1 MRKMCTIMV
10 AGLALVAFVVAPTAS
25 FAGEGCS
32 YAKKTGD
39 KLISATSRCSKGDKA
54 ACAAKM
60 GMSFEECQ
68 KLCASGDYTLVN
80 MSVKGMTCGGCEGQ
94 VTASLEKIPGV
105 IKVGA
110 VSYKDGTAFVMI
122 NPKKVKNEALV
133 TAVSGQGYQVE
144 VIPAVA
150 RTILAGDTKTAGAK
164 KGCGMSAQKASSAA
178 CAAHA
183 LKDEAKEEVKEAAEG
198 TK

>member
-25 FAGEGCS
+25 FAGEGCN

-39 KLISATSRCSKGDKA
+39 KLISATGHCSKGDKA
-54 ACAAKM
+54 ACAFKM
-60 GMSFEECQ
+60 AMSFEECQ
-68 KLCASGDYTLVN
+68 KLCASGDYTVVN
-80 MSVKGMTCGGCEGQ
+80 MSVKGMTCGGCEGM

-110 VSYKDGTAFVMI
+110 VNYKEGTAFVMI
-122 NPKKVKNEALV
+122 DPKKVKNETLV

-150 RTILAGDTKTAGAK
+150 WTTIAGDTKTTGAK
-164 KGCGMSAQKASSAA
+164 RGCGLSGQKANSAA
-178 CAAHA
+178 CAARA
-183 LKDEAKEEVKEAAEG
+183 GKGEAKEEVKEAAEG